1 MKKRIFEGPT
11 INHTSA
17 GFDMVAFDTGL
28 VIAGAYGEPHIT
40 CSIKSKDLLVNETI
54 KDCNKHNKKYNRE
67 EIETIYKGILIE
79 INDTL
84 PYGEFLA
91 TIPSGKVIVKYKAIV
106 GD

>member
-11 INHTSA
+11 INHTSV

-40 CSIKSKDLLVNETI
+40 CSIKSKDLLVSETI
-54 KDCNKHNKKYNRE
+54 KDCSERNRKYNRE
-67 EIETIYKGILIE
+67 EIETIYKGISIE
-79 INDTL
+79 INNTL

-91 TIPSGKVIVKYKAIV
+91 IIPNGEVIVKYKAIV